1 MSDKFSG
8 LLGVGTG
15 SELSTSGVTE
25 PFSIEGGFFVVAVA
39 TDDDIGDVTGFC
51 DVTFFVM
58 LTVNVV
64 VSGSIDEP
72 DSETDEPKPH

>member
-1 MSDKFSG
+1 MLDKFSG

-25 PFSIEGGFFVVAVA
+25 PFSMEGGFFVVAVA
-39 TDDDIGDVTGFC
+39 TDDVIGDVTGSC
-51 DVTFFVM
+51 DVTFFVT

-64 VSGSIDEP
+64 VSGSIDEL
-72 DSETDEPKPH
+72 DSETDHPVSF

>member
-1 MSDKFSG
+1 M
-8 LLGVGTG
+8 LGVGTG

-25 PFSIEGGFFVVAVA
+25 PFSVEGRFFVVAVA
-39 TDDDIGDVTGFC
+39 TVDVFGVVTGSC

-72 DSETDEPKPH
+72 DSETDEPKQH